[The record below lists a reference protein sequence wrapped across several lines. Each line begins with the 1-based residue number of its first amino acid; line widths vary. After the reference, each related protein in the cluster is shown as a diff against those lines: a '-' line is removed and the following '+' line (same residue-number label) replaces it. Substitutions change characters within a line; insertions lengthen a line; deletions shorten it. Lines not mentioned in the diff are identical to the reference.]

1 MNENVLDEKQ
11 YVIFKLGVEV
21 FGLDINKVKEIIVY
35 REPTLMPGTS
45 DLIEG
50 IINLR
55 GYVVPIYSLR
65 KKFDF
70 AEMDNTRST
79 RIVLV
84 EVRDNMIGI
93 IVDSVSEVL
102 MISEDRVE
110 KPSAII
116 DSSVAVDHIAG
127 IAKMEEGMIIILDL
141 EKVINHNMA
150 RAM

>member
-1 MNENVLDEKQ
+1 MNDNVLDEKQ

-35 REPTLMPGTS
+35 REPTIMPGTS

-55 GYVVPIYSLR
+55 GYVVPICSLR
-65 KKFDF
+65 KKFGF
-70 AEMDNTRST
+70 AEIDNTRST

-102 MISEDRVE
+102 MISENRVE

-150 RAM
+150 RAV